1 MEAVKRGGEAWAGAM
16 GSVGMELGKLQ
27 ALLADYSIASTPG
40 AELSILLTTGRASAA
55 LQQFLSSHLGQL
67 LLPAAAALISSML
80 CGSGC
85 PHEWVSCCPAALTA
99 HVCSSRHETALHQ
112 SLSLYLGQLP

>member
-80 CGSGC
+80 CSSG
-85 PHEWVSCCPAALTA
+85 
-99 HVCSSRHETALHQ
+99 SSRV
-112 SLSLYLGQLP
+112 GQLLPCCSHCSCMFEPP